1 MLHAHSQPSRCS
13 VCSCTCARHFRRG
26 LRPLPV
32 LAFRLVGNIV
42 SASSAGQSRRPQSAE
57 VLSLSAQKVPIQNRM
72 RTRILI
78 VNHLF
83 CVHCCAVYT
92 VPGNGRLP
100 VPVTWMGSVHRHDS
114 GGIFLCTS
122 QHRARTAPGSLGPS
136 HADYCLR
143 QRLSLYVAQYRPLP
157 ARCQDTFRPKHE
169 KYRPKPAFSVSLS
182 SIE

>member
-1 MLHAHSQPSRCS
+1 MHIRNPRAARFAHVRALGTSAADFVRSRSCPSDSSETSFPR
-13 VCSCTCARHFRRG
+13 ARQANPADH
-26 LRPLPV
+26 
-32 LAFRLVGNIV
+32 
-42 SASSAGQSRRPQSAE
+42 SRRKCSRLARK
-57 VLSLSAQKVPIQNRM
+57 KVPIQNRM